1 MYELRDSYKNKAPKG
16 AVYKEELIMFSNTLS
31 HIKTLVKESL
41 SLIKTVSIGTITA
54 VKNDIREELDLRKE
68 VKALRESKLAAQ
80 NSTTSSPNAHTREEE
95 NA

>member
-1 MYELRDSYKNKAPKG
+1 
-16 AVYKEELIMFSNTLS
+16 MFSNTLS
-31 HIKTLVKESL
+31 HFKTLVKEAL

-80 NSTTSSPNAHTREEE
+80 NPTSSTPDAHAREDKNA
-95 NA
+95 

>member
-1 MYELRDSYKNKAPKG
+1 MYGLRDSYENKAPKG

-80 NSTTSSPNAHTREEE
+80 NSTASTSDAHAREEE

>member
-1 MYELRDSYKNKAPKG
+1 MRDSYENKAPKG

-31 HIKTLVKESL
+31 HFKTLVKESL

-80 NSTTSSPNAHTREEE
+80 NSSNSTPNAQAREEE

>member
-1 MYELRDSYKNKAPKG
+1 
-16 AVYKEELIMFSNTLS
+16 MFSNTLS

-68 VKALRESKLAAQ
+68 VKALREAKLAAQ
-80 NSTTSSPNAHTREEE
+80 NPSNPTPDAHAREEE

>member
-1 MYELRDSYKNKAPKG
+1 
-16 AVYKEELIMFSNTLS
+16 MFSNTLS

-80 NSTTSSPNAHTREEE
+80 NSSTSTPDAHAREEE

>member
-1 MYELRDSYKNKAPKG
+1 MRDSYENKAPLG

-80 NSTTSSPNAHTREEE
+80 NSSNPTPDAHAREEE